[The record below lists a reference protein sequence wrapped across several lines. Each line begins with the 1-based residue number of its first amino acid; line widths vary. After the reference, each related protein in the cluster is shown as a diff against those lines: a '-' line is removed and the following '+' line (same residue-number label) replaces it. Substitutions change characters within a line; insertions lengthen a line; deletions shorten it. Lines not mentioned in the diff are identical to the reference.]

1 MTAQPRRNESQVQL
15 DSEALRIASETR
27 GAMTEAV
34 TGLRAAQEAMRQEL
48 AALRTQ
54 NAAEHKENS
63 VSIAAVRHEIEHR
76 FDRLD
81 ERTSD
86 KVQRADEAR
95 SEGDAALHQ
104 RINTFQ
110 ARLLTWSLGVI
121 TTSLIGVLVWLANKQ
136 GGL

>member
-1 MTAQPRRNESQVQL
+1 MTAQPRASDVQGQV

-34 TGLRAAQEAMRQEL
+34 TGLRTAQEAMRQEL
-48 AALRTQ
+48 AALRSQ

-76 FDRLD
+76 FDRLE

-86 KVQRADEAR
+86 KVQREGEAR
-95 SEGDAALHQ
+95 SEGDAKLHL
-104 RINTFQ
+104 RINAFQ
-110 ARLLTWSLGVI
+110 SRLLTWSLGVI
-121 TTSLIGVLVWLANKQ
+121 ASALIGVIGWLVTKQ
-136 GGL
+136 GG